1 MRNLRAVVVLVVLGL
16 LAGMSATVQAQ
27 AGPRIGVFDSQ
38 RIIQETA
45 DGQRVQARIN
55 AAQSSKQAELQAKE
69 EAITGLRTQMTQQAL
84 SLSPD
89 RRQEIDL
96 EIQHKLLDLENSS
109 NLANK
114 EMQLELSRAQ
124 REFNDRLL
132 VAVESF
138 GRDEGFDLLLEY
150 GVIAWA
156 GPSIDVTTALIDR
169 IDAMYPAV
177 ATTEA
182 APATP

>member
-1 MRNLRAVVVLVVLGL
+1 MRNLRAVVVLVVLGF
-16 LAGMSATVQAQ
+16 LAGMSATAQAQ

-45 DGQRVQARIN
+45 DGQRVQAKIN
-55 AAQSSKQAELQAKE
+55 AAQTTKQAELQAKE
-69 EAITGLRTQMTQQAL
+69 AAITELRTQLTQQAL
-84 SLSPD
+84 SLSPE
-89 RRQEIDL
+89 RRQEIELD
-96 EIQHKLLDLENSS
+96 IQHKLLDLENASS
-109 NLANK
+109 LANK

-132 VAVESF
+132 VAVEAF

-169 IDAMYPAV
+169 IDAMYPPVGA
-177 ATTEA
+177 A